1 MNTMTKIT
9 MDATVENTRKAFEDL
24 RNTRINSFDAAFNK
38 ANDYLYEL
46 LGSIYEKCVAL
57 KDNKDVKADM
67 LKQAEEL
74 SLSFGT
80 KTPAM
85 FSIALKIVFADADKQ
100 KKMTQRLSSYKR
112 VLDAVSSYDKYHT
125 KADFIEV
132 VKASGGIE
140 ELRRSEKPKTETK
153 SAEEKSL
160 ELALELTE
168 KVETILPVPA
178 AVKDMFLNEAEE
190 NEIVAMVGVVKNGEI
205 VWIPKTLKSS
215 DKSMKS
221 KLAQLYNKAAN
232 DELAPIRKAEK
243 DTEAERK
250 KAERE
255 AEAAQKK
262 LEAAQREA
270 SKAKARAEANR
281 DIRKDV
287 EAETV

>member
-1 MNTMTKIT
+1 MNTINMN
-9 MDATVENTRKAFEDL
+9 ATVENTRKAFEDL
-24 RNTRINSFDAAFNK
+24 RNTRINSFDAAFNT

-46 LGSIYEKCVAL
+46 LGSIYEKCVEL

-74 SLSFGT
+74 SLNFKE

-112 VLDAVSSYDKYHT
+112 VLDAVKSYDKYHT
-125 KADFIEV
+125 KAEFIEV

-140 ELRRSEKPKTETK
+140 ELRRSEKPDTETK

-168 KVETILPVPA
+168 KVETTLAVPA
-178 AVKDMFLNEAEE
+178 AVKETLLNDANE

-205 VWIPKTLKSS
+205 IWIPKTLTSANEKIAP
-215 DKSMKS
+215 
-221 KLAQLYNKAAN
+221 KLAQLYNAAAN
-232 DELAPIRKAEK
+232 EELAPIRKAEK
-243 DTEAERK
+243 D
-250 KAERE
+250 

-262 LEAAQREA
+262 VEREAAAAMKKLEAAQKKA
-270 SKAKARAEANR
+270 SAAKARAEANR

-287 EAETV
+287 EDLAA